1 MILSEQRFRELYP
14 NASEDTVRRN
24 FPNGKP
30 KAGWV
35 SAQGL
40 GQARAKV
47 VQQIVAEAQPA
58 PQPTPKKRLR
68 QDTKGLN
75 KTEAEFLLWL
85 RNHYD
90 PVVVLSQAVTLRLG
104 NGVRYTP
111 DFVVPV
117 PRVPVDGKHVEL
129 AAYETKGFMRDD
141 ANVKLKVAASLYPF
155 IKFHLVSKR
164 TKKNGGGFSIEE
176 VLP

>member
-1 MILSEQRFRELYP
+1 MARMTLADLPERYRKEVERQLAP
-14 NASEDTVRRN
+14 
-24 FPNGKP
+24 
-30 KAGWV
+30 V

-40 GQARAKV
+40 GQARAKQ

-58 PQPTPKKRLR
+58 KKRLR

-75 KTEAEFLLWL
+75 KTEAAFLLWL

-111 DFVVPV
+111 DFIVPV

-129 AAYETKGFMRDD
+129 AAYETKGFLRED
-141 ANVKLKVAASLYPF
+141 ANVKLKVAATLYPW
-155 IKFHLVSKR
+155 IRFHLVTKQ
-164 TKKNGGGFSIEE
+164 TKKRGGGWDIET